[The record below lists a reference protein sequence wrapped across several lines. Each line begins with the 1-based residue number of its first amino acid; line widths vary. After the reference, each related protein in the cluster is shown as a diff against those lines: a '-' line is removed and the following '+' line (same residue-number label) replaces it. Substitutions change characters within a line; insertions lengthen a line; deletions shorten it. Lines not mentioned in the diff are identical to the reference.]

1 MSRGGLLLVGAGAV
15 LLGLPALPAAA
26 RPLPDP
32 ASETSPGLQA
42 EADAL
47 ALLGA
52 AVTAGRARTYSG
64 TQYVASYRHG
74 RASSGTVRLRHVPGL
89 GTDVAVT
96 PTADG
101 ADVEQVT
108 RSVRTDLLDERLVGL
123 LAEHYALAITGQDG
137 CAGRTAHV
145 VEARRD
151 DDPTAVAGRFWVD
164 GDSGL
169 VLRREVYDAAG
180 RTTRSSAFTD
190 LRVTGSPVDVRT
202 VQATPGEQLSVDDLD
217 DGWPRALPGAF
228 ALVDARTRDGGGGD
242 DGGGGGDHR
251 VMHLSYSDG
260 LSTTSVFAQP
270 GSLDGPPGVG
280 FREELVDGA
289 TVWVRDTAPER
300 VVWSAAG
307 KTFTLL
313 SDAPAEAVRAAVT
326 ALPHEQPRD
335 GVLDRVGRG
344 ASRVA
349 GWINP
354 FG

>member
-1 MSRGGLLLVGAGAV
+1 MSRGGLLLVGAGAL
-15 LLGLPALPAAA
+15 LLGLPSLPAAA

-32 ASETSPGLQA
+32 ATETRPGLQA

-52 AVTAGRARTYSG
+52 AVTAGRTRTYSG

-74 RASSGTVRLRHVPGL
+74 RASSGTVRLRHVPGF
-89 GTDVAVT
+89 GTDVSVT

-108 RSVRTDLLDERLVGL
+108 RSVKTDLLDERLVGL
-123 LAEHYALAITGQDG
+123 LAEHYALSIAGQDG

-151 DDPTAVAGRFWVD
+151 DDPASVAGRFWVD

-180 RTTRSSAFTD
+180 RTTRSSSFTD
-190 LRVTGSPVDVRT
+190 LRVTGAPVDVRT
-202 VQATPGEQLSVDDLD
+202 VQTTPGEQLSVGELE
-217 DGWPRALPGAF
+217 GWPRALPGAF
-228 ALVDARTRDGGGGD
+228 ALVDARTRDGR
-242 DGGGGGDHR
+242 GDHR

-260 LSTTSVFAQP
+260 LSSTSVFAQP
-270 GSLDGPPGVG
+270 GSLDGPPGEG
-280 FREELVDGA
+280 FRSEEVDGA

-307 KTFTLL
+307 QTFTLL
-313 SDAPAEAVRAAVT
+313 SDAPAETVRAAVT

-349 GWINP
+349 GWLNP

>member
-1 MSRGGLLLVGAGAV
+1 MSRGGLLLVGAGAL
-15 LLGLPALPAAA
+15 LLGLPALPVAA

-32 ASETSPGLQA
+32 AIDAGPALQA

-52 AVTAGRARTYSG
+52 AVTAGRTRTYSG

-74 RASSGTVRLRHVPGL
+74 RASSGTVSLRHVPGL

-108 RSVRTDLLDERLVGL
+108 HSVRTDLLDERLVGL
-123 LAEHYALAITGQDG
+123 LAEHYALSITGQDG

-145 VEARRD
+145 VEVRRD

-180 RTTRSSAFTD
+180 RTARSSSFTD
-190 LRVTGSPVDVRT
+190 LRVTGAPVDVRT
-202 VQATPGEQLSVDDLD
+202 VQATPGEQLSVEEL

-228 ALVDARTRDGGGGD
+228 ALVDARTRDD
-242 DGGGGGDHR
+242 R
-251 VMHLSYSDG
+251 VVHVSYSDG

-270 GSLDGPPGVG
+270 GSLDGAPGAG
-280 FREELVDGA
+280 FREEVVDA
-289 TVWVRDTAPER
+289 ARVWVRDTAPER
-300 VVWSAAG
+300 VVWSADG
-307 KTFTLL
+307 QTFTLL

-344 ASRVA
+344 AGRVA
-349 GWINP
+349 GWLNP

>member
-1 MSRGGLLLVGAGAV
+1 MSRGSLLLAGAGA
-15 LLGLPALPAAA
+15 LLIGVPALPAAA

-32 ASETSPGLQA
+32 SSATGPGVQA
-42 EADAL
+42 ERDAV

-52 AVTAGRARTYSG
+52 AVTAGRARAYSG

-74 RASSGTVRLRHVPGL
+74 RASSGTVSLRHVPGL
-89 GTDVAVT
+89 GTDVSVT

-151 DDPTAVAGRFWVD
+151 DDPTVVAGRFWVD

-180 RTTRSSAFTD
+180 RTSRSSAFTD
-190 LRVTGSPVDVRT
+190 LRVTGAPVDVRT
-202 VQATPGEQLSVDDLD
+202 VQTTPGEQLSVEELD
-217 DGWPRALPGAF
+217 AGWPRALPGAF
-228 ALVDARTRDGGGGD
+228 ALVDARTRDSGGD
-242 DGGGGGDHR
+242 R
-251 VMHLSYSDG
+251 QVMHLSYSDG

-270 GSLDGPPGVG
+270 GSLDGPPGEG
-280 FREELVDGA
+280 FRQEQVDGA

-307 KTFTLL
+307 QTFTLL

-335 GVLDRVGRG
+335 GMLDRVGRG

-349 GWINP
+349 GWLNP

>member
-1 MSRGGLLLVGAGAV
+1 MSRGGLLLVGVGAL

-32 ASETSPGLQA
+32 ATEPSAGLHSEMN
-42 EADAL
+42 AL

-52 AVTAGRARTYSG
+52 AVTAGRTRTYSG

-89 GTDVAVT
+89 GTDVSVT

-108 RSVRTDLLDERLVGL
+108 RSVQTDLLDERLVGL
-123 LAEHYALAITGQDG
+123 LAEHYALSVAGRDG
-137 CAGRTAHV
+137 CAGRPAHV
-145 VEARRD
+145 VEARRE

-164 GDSGL
+164 VDSGL

-180 RTTRSSAFTD
+180 RTARSSAFTD
-190 LRVTGSPVDVRT
+190 LRVTGPPVDVRT
-202 VQATPGEQLSVDDLD
+202 VQTTPGEQLSVEELD
-217 DGWPRALPGAF
+217 SGWPRALPGAF
-228 ALVDARTRDGGGGD
+228 ALVDARTRDSGD
-242 DGGGGGDHR
+242 DRR

-270 GSLDGPPGVG
+270 GSLDGPPGAG
-280 FREELVDGA
+280 FRAEEVDGA
-289 TVWVRDTAPER
+289 TVWARDTAPER

-307 KTFTLL
+307 QTFTLL

-326 ALPHEQPRD
+326 ALPHDQPRD

-349 GWINP
+349 RWLNP
-354 FG
+354 FA

>member
-1 MSRGGLLLVGAGAV
+1 MSRGGLLVAGAGA
-15 LLGLPALPAAA
+15 LLIGLPALPAAQA

-32 ASETSPGLQA
+32 PGAGAGLQA

-52 AVTAGRARTYSG
+52 AVTAGRARAYTG
-64 TQYVASYRHG
+64 TQYLASYRHG
-74 RASSGTVRLRHVPGL
+74 RASSGTVSLRHVPGL
-89 GTDVAVT
+89 GTDVTVA

-101 ADVEQVT
+101 ADEEQVT

-123 LAEHYALAITGQDG
+123 LAEHYALSVAGRDG
-137 CAGRTAHV
+137 CAGRPAHV
-145 VEARRD
+145 VEARRE
-151 DDPTAVAGRFWVD
+151 DDPTAVAGRFWIDV
-164 GDSGL
+164 DSGL

-180 RTTRSSAFTD
+180 RTARSSAFTD
-190 LRVTGSPVDVRT
+190 LRVTGPPVDVRT
-202 VQATPGEQLSVDDLD
+202 VQTTPGEQLPVEELD
-217 DGWPRALPGAF
+217 AGWPRALPGAF
-228 ALVDARTRDGGGGD
+228 ALVDARTRDSGD
-242 DGGGGGDHR
+242 DRR

-270 GSLDGPPGVG
+270 GSLDGSPGAG
-280 FREELVDGA
+280 FREESVDGA

-307 KTFTLL
+307 QTFTLL

-326 ALPHEQPRD
+326 ALPHAQPRD

-349 GWINP
+349 RWLNP